1 MNLTKEELMA
11 LIDVLN
17 MPRQQNL
24 QTAQFCI
31 NLANKL
37 SKMIDAIKP
46 EEVTGKPKEPTK
58 EK

>member
-11 LIDVLN
+11 LINVLN

-31 NLANKL
+31 DLSNKL
-37 SKMIDAIKP
+37 SKMINAIKP
-46 EEVTGKPKEPTK
+46 EKVEEVAEKPKA
-58 EK
+58 